1 MRPLAPEVE
10 GWGRS
15 VYKRG
20 VIGRALALVLVLSIV
35 APSADGAEQPPLP
48 PAAQAA
54 LGGAVEAAIS
64 RFNTSEDRLRQSPR
78 VETTGPANEPYLL
91 RATYRHAESQHQ
103 LLGIEAGATPVATV
117 RVRAT
122 EFEKRATNVNNTD
135 VAAEFAKAQWRPT
148 PRGYMLDFRLRW
160 TGLKW
165 EQVGEPKAFPVLGT
179 VGRDGVGRAIGHTSP

>member
-1 MRPLAPEVE
+1 
-10 GWGRS
+10 

-20 VIGRALALVLVLSIV
+20 VAGRVLGLLLVLLVGALAV
-35 APSADGAEQPPLP
+35 GTAEPQPLP

-54 LGGAVEAAIS
+54 LERAIDAAVS
-64 RFNTSEDRLRQSPR
+64 RFNTAEEQLRQSPR
-78 VETTGPANEPYLL
+78 IEKTGPANEPYLF

-103 LLGIEAGATPVATV
+103 ILGIEAGTTPVATV

-135 VAAEFAKAQWRPT
+135 VAAEFAKAGWRPT

-160 TGLKW
+160 TGAKW
-165 EQVGEPKAFPVLGT
+165 EQVGDPQAFPVLGT
-179 VGRDGVGRAIGHTSP
+179 VGRDGVGRVIDRTTP